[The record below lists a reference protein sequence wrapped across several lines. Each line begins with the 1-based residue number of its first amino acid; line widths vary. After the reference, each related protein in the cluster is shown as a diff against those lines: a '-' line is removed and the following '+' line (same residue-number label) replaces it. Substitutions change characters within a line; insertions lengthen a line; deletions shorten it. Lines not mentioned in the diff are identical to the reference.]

1 MTDILNIETAAD
13 GRIAVVA
20 FKAASINRAEEI
32 TAAAEQIKD
41 FIEENHPDRVV
52 FDFAK
57 VKFFSSQVL
66 GLLLDIRARMETTN
80 GQVVISAIDP
90 HLHKVFRITNLD
102 RIFQFFADRENA
114 VEAMSIN

>member
-1 MTDILNIETAAD
+1 MTDILEIEMAAD
-13 GRIAVVA
+13 GRVAVVT
-20 FKAASINRAEEI
+20 FKAASISSSEKI
-32 TAAAEQIKD
+32 TAAAKQIKD
-41 FIEENHPDRVV
+41 FIEENHPDRMV

-66 GLLLDIRARMETTN
+66 GLLLDIRARMETAN

-90 HLHKVFRITNLD
+90 RLHKVFRITNLD
-102 RIFQFFADRENA
+102 RIFQFFGDRKNA